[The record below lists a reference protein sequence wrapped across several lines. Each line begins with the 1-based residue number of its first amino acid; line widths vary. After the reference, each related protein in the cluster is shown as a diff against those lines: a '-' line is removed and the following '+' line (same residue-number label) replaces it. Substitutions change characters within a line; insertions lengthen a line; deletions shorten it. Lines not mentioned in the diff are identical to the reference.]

1 MEKAK
6 KMADD
11 TQNRE
16 NTERRGGPD
25 ARPNH
30 EVVDNEPQ
38 KEVTVH
44 EPEKEVTVHEPQKET
59 VVNEPNHSTETL
71 VNEAPSQTPSQ
82 TPEAH
87 TGDNEDTNE
96 GEISRRIDD
105 PGELNPEK
113 KKNGPFKTGDIIEYM
128 FNDWLIGGMNWLWIE
143 AVYAHDKKYYR
154 RKYEKECKAASSPK
168 MKKLKNYDTYKK
180 MQSLD
185 EKAVKNIEAADNKFS
200 NNTGLIDLAA
210 RLREGDFEGL
220 SDETAFILKNM
231 SRKNFDKLLDPQRIK
246 ETQERLNNNMI
257 AASQF
262 SNIYAYVALMDAK
275 MKDASS
281 PTDQAAWDRAQK
293 EGLVTYLRLI
303 DYAKRNGQDVQ
314 TYSKDLLHTISDAG
328 DNVRDN
334 VKKGRFDGF
343 SKKNIFGRIKKGAY
357 EPNEAFQ
364 SILNQVQN
372 VNLEGTPQ
380 NLYEEVVMQQNFD
393 KTAQEKMLQHNMTGS
408 LLADERERLIARHK
422 ALERAKENINKDPAR
437 KEARERLEQIRA
449 QKRQQRLQNLKNP
462 DYVMKDEKGKDNPAL
477 TAAMRKYY
485 QDRFLMK

>member
-1 MEKAK
+1 
-6 KMADD
+6 
-11 TQNRE
+11 
-16 NTERRGGPD
+16 
-25 ARPNH
+25 
-30 EVVDNEPQ
+30 
-38 KEVTVH
+38 
-44 EPEKEVTVHEPQKET
+44 
-59 VVNEPNHSTETL
+59 
-71 VNEAPSQTPSQ
+71 
-82 TPEAH
+82 
-87 TGDNEDTNE
+87 
-96 GEISRRIDD
+96 
-105 PGELNPEK
+105 
-113 KKNGPFKTGDIIEYM
+113 
-128 FNDWLIGGMNWLWIE
+128 
-143 AVYAHDKKYYR
+143 
-154 RKYEKECKAASSPK
+154 
-168 MKKLKNYDTYKK
+168 